1 MKKQRFTALAA
12 FLAAAL
18 AIPASANSFEAAVG
32 TPVIDGKPD
41 DAYKA
46 AQEIPVNLK
55 TSGDGLTYGTA
66 SVLWDKENIYVY
78 FNVTD
83 PVLSEEASTG
93 AFYVMD
99 SVDFGLDLSGTPGNI
114 KEINAGHYTAAA
126 PVEDDMIFSWR
137 GGGKHFMSNAVN
149 AAYAS
154 VLTENGYA
162 VEMMIPWGED
172 YKPEADAVIGAVFHI
187 NSDEDG
193 KSGCEGNYFSGE
205 GQQYLWKTTEN
216 YDSLTLTSKKY
227 ERKVVPISKGF
238 VAEASGISGAMTASL
253 KKAAENLKINP

>member
-1 MKKQRFTALAA
+1 
-12 FLAAAL
+12 
-18 AIPASANSFEAAVG
+18 
-32 TPVIDGKPD
+32 
-41 DAYKA
+41 
-46 AQEIPVNLK
+46 
-55 TSGDGLTYGTA
+55 
-66 SVLWDKENIYVY
+66 
-78 FNVTD
+78 
-83 PVLSEEASTG
+83 
-93 AFYVMD
+93 
-99 SVDFGLDLSGTPGNI
+99 
-114 KEINAGHYTAAA
+114 
-126 PVEDDMIFSWR
+126 
-137 GGGKHFMSNAVN
+137 
-149 AAYAS
+149 
-154 VLTENGYA
+154 
-162 VEMMIPWGED
+162 MIPWGED